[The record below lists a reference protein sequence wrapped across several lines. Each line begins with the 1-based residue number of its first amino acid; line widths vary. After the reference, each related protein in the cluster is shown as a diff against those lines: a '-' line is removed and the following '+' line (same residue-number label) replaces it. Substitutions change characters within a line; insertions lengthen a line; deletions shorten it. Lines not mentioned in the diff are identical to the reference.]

1 MAFRC
6 ARAFVRKDLRLG
18 RLSQRRS
25 EAARASRTVAVRG
38 SGFAKRAG
46 GGLETPPAVPHLK
59 PMPRQVLILN
69 GPNLNLL
76 GRREPDVYGRATLAD
91 VEAMCRDEAGRLGL
105 DVECR
110 QSNSEGEL
118 VTWIQEVPGRFG
130 GLVLNAG
137 AYSHTSIA
145 LLDAL
150 RALDEPLIEVHL
162 SNIYR
167 RETFRQ
173 HSYVSLAAKGVICG
187 FGPQGYLLALRAL
200 AAMWDNAQ

>member
-1 MAFRC
+1 
-6 ARAFVRKDLRLG
+6 
-18 RLSQRRS
+18 
-25 EAARASRTVAVRG
+25 
-38 SGFAKRAG
+38 
-46 GGLETPPAVPHLK
+46 
-59 PMPRQVLILN
+59 MPRILVLN

-76 GRREPDVYGRATLAD
+76 GRREPGIYGHTTLAD
-91 VEAMCRDEAGRLGL
+91 IEAMCAAEAERLGL
-105 DVECR
+105 AVECR

-118 VTWIQEVPGRFG
+118 VTWVQEIPGTFD
-130 GLVLNAG
+130 GLILNAG

-173 HSYVSLAAKGVICG
+173 HSYVSLAADGVLCG
-187 FGPQGYLLALRAL
+187 FGPSGYLMALQAI
-200 AAMWDNAQ
+200 AAMLADSASA